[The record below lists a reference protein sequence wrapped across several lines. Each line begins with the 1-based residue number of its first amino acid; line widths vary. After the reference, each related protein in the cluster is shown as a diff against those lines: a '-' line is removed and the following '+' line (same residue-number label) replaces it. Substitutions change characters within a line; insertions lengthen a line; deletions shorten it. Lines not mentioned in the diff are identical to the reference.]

1 MRAREFLMKDA
12 YSFHLDAS
20 SLEDTYQQMF
30 QAYHRI
36 FTQLGLK
43 FCAVLAD
50 TGSIGGSLSHEFH
63 VLADTGEDLIAFSN
77 ESNYAANVEVIHAS
91 QIKEGDPS
99 PDGHGTLLLKRG
111 IEVGHIFQLG
121 DRYSQDMKATVLD
134 EQGHTRVMTM
144 GCYGIGVSRIVAAA
158 IEQNYDEK
166 GIIWPEQ
173 MAPFQIA
180 IIPIGFTT
188 STTVQTQ
195 AMAVYEQLVAQGF
208 EVLLDDRPERPGV
221 MFSDMDLMGIPHRF
235 VISEKTLATHSIE
248 YKSRTQNTTEL
259 IHIDQIGVWIQAH
272 FSRARS

>member
-1 MRAREFLMKDA
+1 
-12 YSFHLDAS
+12 
-20 SLEDTYQQMF
+20 
-30 QAYHRI
+30 
-36 FTQLGLK
+36 LGLK

-259 IHIDQIGVWIQAH
+259 IHIDQIGAWIHAH
-272 FSRARS
+272 LRRLC